1 MKFVNSLKT
10 KIATITFL
18 CMASAGAFAE
28 GGTAPANNNID
39 YSQLTNSLNFGN
51 VMVGILAVAG
61 ALIGIYA
68 GVAGVRWVLRMVRSA

>member
-10 KIATITFL
+10 KIATTTFL

-28 GGTAPANNNID
+28 GGTVPANNNID
-39 YSQLTNSLNFGN
+39 YSQLTNNLNFGN